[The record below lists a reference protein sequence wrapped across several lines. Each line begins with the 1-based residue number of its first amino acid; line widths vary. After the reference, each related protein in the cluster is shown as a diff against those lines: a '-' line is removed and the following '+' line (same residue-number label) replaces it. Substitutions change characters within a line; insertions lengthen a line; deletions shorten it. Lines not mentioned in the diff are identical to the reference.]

1 MPSAIV
7 TGVTGQDGAYLSEHL
22 LNLGYEVIGLARPV
36 SNPST
41 HNLDRLNISDKVVI
55 KMMDLTD
62 KGSIERL
69 ICKYKPSKLFNLA
82 AQSFVSASFDCP
94 AVTADINSMGV
105 LRLLESVRN
114 FSPETKFYQASTSEM
129 FGRVQEVP
137 QNENTPFYPRSP
149 YGVSKLFAHWMTINY
164 RESYDLF
171 AVSGILFNHESPLR
185 GRQFVTR
192 KIVSHLVSIYLG
204 LTEHPLA
211 LGNLEAKRDWG
222 HAKDYVRGM
231 YMMLDYKNPTDF
243 VLATGET
250 YSIREFVQKVCEILN
265 FPIVWNGDGVDEIVV
280 HKKTN
285 KTIVCID
292 QKFYRPCEVDLLRGS
307 PVKAEELLGWK
318 REYNLSSL
326 IEDMVKSEI
335 SFLS

>member
-265 FPIVWNGDGVDEIVV
+265 FPIVWNGDGVDEIMV

-285 KTIVCID
+285 KTN
-292 QKFYRPCEVDLLRGS
+292 S
-307 PVKAEELLGWK
+307 
-318 REYNLSSL
+318 
-326 IEDMVKSEI
+326 
-335 SFLS
+335 